1 MTQDKALEIL
11 KSGRNVFLTGEPG
24 AGKSYTINLFT
35 EYLRSMGRYAD
46 VTASTGI
53 AATHIN
59 GQTIHSWS
67 GIGIKDKV
75 TEKDIDQIMK
85 KSYVIRRILSA
96 QVLIIDEIS
105 MLNGDA
111 IDSVDKV
118 CRAVR
123 GSAEFMTDTKDKP
136 FGGLQVIFVGD
147 FFQLPPIK
155 SEKFA
160 FQSNAWLAADPR
172 VCYLDEQHRQSD
184 EKFLD
189 LLKSLRDGK
198 IEKRHIAILKSRNI
212 PAPEGIT
219 RLFTHNRDVD
229 HVNTQ
234 ELAKLDGEK
243 RTYHMGSSGID
254 FLIATLKKNCL
265 SPERLDLKI
274 GAKVM
279 FTRNE
284 RRNKDRDFEEPRY
297 VNGTMGKIISM
308 DDGRVVVLTK
318 EGIEIEAIYE
328 EWVIEEKDIRKAM
341 IKQIPLRL
349 AYAITVHKCQ
359 GMSLDSA
366 TMDLGSAFE
375 YGQGYVALSRVRS
388 LEGLYL
394 EGLNKMALEMHPT
407 VIKKDGMFRSISKAA
422 I

>member
-1 MTQDKALEIL
+1 MTQDKALEVL
-11 KSGRNVFLTGEPG
+11 KSGQNVFLTGEPG
-24 AGKSYTINLFT
+24 AGKSYVINLFT
-35 EYLRSMGRYAD
+35 EYLLSMGRY
-46 VTASTGI
+46 I
-53 AATHIN
+53 AATHIK

-75 TEKDIDQIMK
+75 TERDINAIMGK
-85 KSYVIRRILSA
+85 HYVVQRILNA
-96 QVLIIDEIS
+96 EVLIIDEVS

-118 CRAVR
+118 CRAAR
-123 GSAEFMTDTKDKP
+123 GAADFMGNAGEKP

-155 SEKFA
+155 SDKFA
-160 FQSNAWLAADPR
+160 FQSNAWLAADPK

-184 EKFLD
+184 AIFLD
-189 LLKSLRDGK
+189 LLTSLRNGT
-198 IEKRHIAILKSRNI
+198 IEKRHIDILKSRNI

-219 RLFTHNRDVD
+219 RLFTHNKDVD
-229 HVNTQ
+229 YVNTQ
-234 ELAKLDGEK
+234 ELAKIEGDK
-243 RTYHMGSSGID
+243 RVYRMASSGID

-265 SPERLDLKI
+265 SPEELHLKI

-284 RRNKDRDFEEPRY
+284 ARSKERYFEDPRY
-297 VNGTMGKIISM
+297 VNGTIGEVVAMN
-308 DDGRVVVLTK
+308 DGHVVVLTND
-318 EGIEIEAIYE
+318 GIEVVAMYE
-328 EWVIEEKDIRKAM
+328 EWCIEDRGITKASIR
-341 IKQIPLRL
+341 QIPLRL

-359 GMSLDSA
+359 GMSLDTA
-366 TMDLGSAFE
+366 TMDLGKAFE

-394 EGLNKMALEMHPT
+394 EGLNEMALMMHPE
-407 VIKKDGMFRSISKAA
+407 VVKKDGMFRSISENHATL
-422 I
+422 